1 MCTKELLKCP
11 SKNKKNNILFFAIT
25 VDILITD
32 NAKCSMQTPSQK
44 AFCTPT
50 PAPPPPHPLQQLV
63 KYMSTVISLWFHFK
77 VAQCGIY

>member
-50 PAPPPPHPLQQLV
+50 PAPPTATISQIYVNCDFSLV
-63 KYMSTVISLWFHFK
+63 SL
-77 VAQCGIY
+77 